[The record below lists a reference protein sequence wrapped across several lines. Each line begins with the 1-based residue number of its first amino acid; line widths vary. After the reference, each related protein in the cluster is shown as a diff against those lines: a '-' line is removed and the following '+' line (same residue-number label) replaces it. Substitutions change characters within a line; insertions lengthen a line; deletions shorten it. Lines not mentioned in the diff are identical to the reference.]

1 MEHMMNGEWTPHMT
15 LMCLLMTAF
24 LVLGIASFIK
34 YLFLSKKK

>member
-1 MEHMMNGEWTPHMT
+1 MEHMVNGEWAAHMM

-34 YLFLSKKK
+34 YLFFNKKK